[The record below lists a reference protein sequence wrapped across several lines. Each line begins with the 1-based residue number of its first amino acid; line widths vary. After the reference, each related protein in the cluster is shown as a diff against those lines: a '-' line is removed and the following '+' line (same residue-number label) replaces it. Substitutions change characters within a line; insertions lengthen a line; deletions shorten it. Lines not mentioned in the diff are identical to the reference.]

1 MKLFLLRIDV
11 IWICFANFTFGSQ
24 QTNNRHAW
32 YPCCATINVNRWTT
46 TSESKKKDTIHVLSS
61 VGAKES
67 FLALRSARQD
77 KTKHRNSF
85 SVPSDQILLPSSA
98 SVNMSSRCHQL
109 RSASD
114 NKLMVINWLRDIHR
128 CNLFSWNCWQ
138 GKNCLPALFTLSSS
152 CAAARM
158 DVCFLEGAGNSSAS
172 RSGANQTNV
181 AQLLSLRG
189 ISSCFFS
196 SQRTEDD

>member
-1 MKLFLLRIDV
+1 MDDDERIQEEGYNSRALE
-11 IWICFANFTFGSQ
+11 CGSQ
-24 QTNNRHAW
+24 RKF
-32 YPCCATINVNRWTT
+32 PG
-46 TSESKKKDTIHVLSS
+46 SP
-61 VGAKES
+61 
-67 FLALRSARQD
+67 LRPP

-98 SVNMSSRCHQL
+98 SVNMSSRSHQL

-189 ISSCFFS
+189 ISSCS
-196 SQRTEDD
+196 LSPQRTEDDEELEELLRKMTFRIRHTFSLIVGIRWLGSWLRSKLCS